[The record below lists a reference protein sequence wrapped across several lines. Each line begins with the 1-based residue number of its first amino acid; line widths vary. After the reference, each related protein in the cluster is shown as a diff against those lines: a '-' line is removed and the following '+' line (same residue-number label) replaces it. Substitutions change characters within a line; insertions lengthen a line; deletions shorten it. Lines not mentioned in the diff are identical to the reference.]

1 MAVAYNINMFRI
13 WAKVIK
19 GEKIINQVTYE
30 RDDKFT
36 YSQFWKYV
44 SDICEELDISTPIVL
59 KTHIFSYAKF
69 RTVKFLPRDFAETPD
84 FDKLVIDNIA
94 L

>member
-1 MAVAYNINMFRI
+1 MFRI

-84 FDKLVIDNIA
+84 FDKLVIDNIT

>member
-1 MAVAYNINMFRI
+1 MFRI

-19 GEKIINQVTYE
+19 GEKIINQVTYR

-36 YSQFWKYV
+36 YSDFWKYI

-84 FDKLVIDNIA
+84 FDKLVIDNIT

>member
-1 MAVAYNINMFRI
+1 MFRI

-69 RTVKFLPRDFAETPD
+69 RTVKFIPRDFAETPD
-84 FDKLVIDNIA
+84 FDKLVIDNIT

>member
-1 MAVAYNINMFRI
+1 MFRI

-36 YSQFWKYV
+36 YSLFWKYV

-84 FDKLVIDNIA
+84 FDKLVIDNIT